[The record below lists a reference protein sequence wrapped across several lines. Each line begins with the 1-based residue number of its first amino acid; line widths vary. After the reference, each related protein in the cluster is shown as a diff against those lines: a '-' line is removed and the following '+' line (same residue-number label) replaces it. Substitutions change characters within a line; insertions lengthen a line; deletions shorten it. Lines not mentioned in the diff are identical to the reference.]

1 MLACIEL
8 YNNVMNYNRM
18 GMRHE
23 VLYFRDGLYL
33 EPTVELHDFD
43 QLNSVLPVTHCPLP
57 FSTLLPDAGQ

>member
-1 MLACIEL
+1 
-8 YNNVMNYNRM
+8 MNYNRM